1 MIGAEGHVDEIRAKH
16 ELVVFVHDLQIDATG
31 EARLEQE
38 GGLQAG
44 DSGAQHDDTRWR

>member
-38 GGLQAG
+38 GGLQAATPAP
-44 DSGAQHDDTRWR
+44 SDDTGWR